1 MPLQYNPQ
9 IAVALGKPSNAT
21 QGPRVVTQTLA
32 FASPPV
38 PIVDDLTLE
47 GMDNAINNIQAVWV
61 DNNNE
66 GTFTITLLQT
76 SQVIRVPGF
85 TQGFYPVLTNEGV
98 NYSAKHDVSGA
109 SVYLAWY
116 DNPVE
121 FVQWATQTA
130 AAPGIPVSATA
141 QSSTSTALTAT
152 VAAVAGRT
160 NFVTE
165 VIVQGLGATAGGD
178 ATLSF
183 SGVTPSIGPFHV
195 AIPGGVGTPIN
206 CPTFIFNPPLQASAP
221 NTAILVQLTAPGAGN
236 TEIALNVIGYQV

>member
-9 IAVALGKPSNAT
+9 IAVALGKPSNAE

-38 PIVDDLTLE
+38 PIVDDLALE
-47 GMDNAINNIQAVWV
+47 GMDNAINNVQAVWV

-85 TQGFYPVLTNEGV
+85 TQGFYPVLTNESV

-130 AAPGIPVSATA
+130 AAPGVPVSATA
-141 QSSTSTALTAT
+141 QSSTNTALTAT
-152 VAAVAGRT
+152 IPGTPGRT
-160 NFVTE
+160 NFITQ
-165 VIVQGLGATAGGD
+165 VIVQGLGSTAGGD
-178 ATLSF
+178 ATLTF
-183 SGVTPSIGPFHV
+183 SNNFTAIGPFHI
-195 AIPGGVGTPIN
+195 AIPLGAGVPIN
-206 CPTFIFNPPLQASAP
+206 CPSFNFSPPIQAQGPGSSLIA
-221 NTAILVQLTAPGAGN
+221 QLTAPGAGN
-236 TEIALNVIGYQV
+236 VEIALNVIGYQV